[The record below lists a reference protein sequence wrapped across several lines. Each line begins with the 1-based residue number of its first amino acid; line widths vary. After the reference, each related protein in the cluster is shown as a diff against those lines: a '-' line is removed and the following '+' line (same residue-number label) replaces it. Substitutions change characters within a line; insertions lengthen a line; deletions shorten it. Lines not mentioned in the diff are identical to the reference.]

1 MSKILDK
8 QIGGDHYAKQSI
20 QPIEYITA
28 NKMDFNHGNIVKY
41 VTREKDKG
49 KDEDVKKIIDYAV
62 FILKF
67 DYGYSDDVIQDYL
80 RDKFGIS

>member
-8 QIGGDHYAKQSI
+8 QTGGDHYAKRGI

-41 VTREKDKG
+41 VTREKDKD
-49 KDEDVKKIIDYAV
+49 KDKDIKKIIDYAV

-67 DYGYSDDVIQDYL
+67 DYGYSDDIIQRYL
-80 RDKFGIS
+80 KDKFGIS